1 MSTILSET
9 VYVFAYFLFV
19 SVICQKAENRVPFKV
34 WMKHCC
40 MLLYW
45 NPGVSGCFCPW
56 TPSTGKSP
64 GPCATGAW
72 RFTFLEKWVVHEYL
86 QPYYTFCV
94 LFFQTITAMGVYIML
109 RILLRKM
116 QTPAQV
122 PAHTGM
128 LTNLTWT
135 SITCK
140 IAVPEQKCF
149 FKINICSHQYYC
161 IFPDCVKCSYF
172 ISALQYH
179 WLCELQLFSLF

>member
-1 MSTILSET
+1 MHVTMLGYQCEQDGH
-9 VYVFAYFLFV
+9 YFEWNCVCICLLFICFYYI
-19 SVICQKAENRVPFKV
+19 ICQKAENGVPFNV

-45 NPGVSGCFCPW
+45 NPCVSGCFCPW

-64 GPCATGAW
+64 DPCATGAW

-86 QPYYTFCV
+86 QPYYAFCV
-94 LFFQTITAMGVYIML
+94 WFFQAITAMGVYIKR

-128 LTNLTWT
+128 LYTVYKPNLNRYN
-135 SITCK
+135 S
-140 IAVPEQKCF
+140 
-149 FKINICSHQYYC
+149 
-161 IFPDCVKCSYF
+161 VK
-172 ISALQYH
+172 
-179 WLCELQLFSLF
+179 